1 MTLENTTL
9 RLPSKLRAIAEERA
23 KAAGH
28 TLAEEL
34 RGALESH
41 YKMNATQISFE
52 DLEARVRQHE
62 AEFHGSAVPS
72 QEHKEKEGRK
82 NPQAKP
88 ALQKELPLTE
98 KASHEREE
106 TRKILL
112 GLKDLLESGVQPM
125 PSDLEES
132 LGMSSRLIGRR
143 LGEVGIQ
150 AKNTRIRDKSGRYFL
165 RSLLPLI
172 EAALKELS

>member
-9 RLPSKLRAIAEERA
+9 RIPSELRAIAEERA

-34 RGALESH
+34 RDALESH
-41 YKMNATQISFE
+41 YKMNTTQISSE

-62 AEFHGSAVPS
+62 AEFHGSAPQT
-72 QEHKEKEGRK
+72 QEREKKEGRK
-82 NPQAKP
+82 TPQAKP
-88 ALQKELPLTE
+88 AVQKELLLTD
-98 KASHEREE
+98 KASQEREE

-112 GLKDLLESGVQPM
+112 GLKDLLESGVQPT
-125 PSDLEES
+125 PSDLEKS
-132 LGMSSRLIGRR
+132 LGMPSRLIGRK

-165 RSLLPLI
+165 RSLLPKI
-172 EAALKELS
+172 EAALKEVS